1 MIMTKVQAIEQLKDL
16 KIEAEYMLQN
26 KDYKEELYIY
36 QCDKKAIEIAIDCIN
51 KNIRNDISFWKVL
64 IIGTIFWL
72 GFCYIAVNV

>member
-1 MIMTKVQAIEQLKDL
+1 MTKVQAIEKLKDL
-16 KIEAEYMLQN
+16 KIEAEYMLQG
-26 KDYKEELYIY
+26 KEFKEEIYIY

-72 GFCYIAVNV
+72 GFCYIVVNV